1 MAVYKIF
8 PNKDSSI
15 YSRYPQINAGRDEI
29 LEVSV
34 KNSNSVSGIAENVG
48 ATGIDDI
55 RRSLISFSESDLNI
69 LKSFNSSSFKAD
81 LRLFLATAE
90 NLSQNYTIEC
100 YPVAQ
105 DWIMGTGK
113 FLDNPPTD
121 NGVSWQTTGPI
132 TGSVEWSPLSGSEV
146 YLFTTGGGTW
156 NSNYPS
162 TQSFDYTS
170 NKDLKLDISNI
181 LTQWFTESINN
192 YGVILKHSSS
202 IELNTGSY
210 IELKYFS
217 IDTHTIYPPCID
229 FKWDD
234 SSFDTGSN
242 NNGFITSD
250 NFVIN
255 VGNNPGE
262 FKKDTKYNF
271 AVKARDKFPARQFTT
286 SSVYLNWK
294 YLPTSSYWAIQ
305 DYKTTEMIVDFDTN
319 YTKISA
325 NTNGNYFTVYMNG
338 LQPERTY
345 KLLVKTILSDS
356 EEIIVDNDI
365 LFKIVR

>member
-8 PNKDSSI
+8 PNKDTTI
-15 YSRYPQINAGRDEI
+15 YSRYPQTNAGRDEI

-34 KNSNSVSGIAENVG
+34 KNSNSVSGITENIG

-55 RRSLISFSESDLNI
+55 RRSLISFSENDIDLV
-69 LKSFNSSSFKAD
+69 KSFNSSSFKAE

-90 NLSQNYTIEC
+90 NLSQNFSIEC

-105 DWIMGTGK
+105 EWIMGTGK
-113 FLDNPPTD
+113 FLDNPPTE
-121 NGVSWQTTGPI
+121 NGVCWETTGPS
-132 TGSVEWSPLSGSEV
+132 TGSVTWSAAFGTEQ

-156 NSNYPS
+156 NNTYKT

-170 NKDLKLDISNI
+170 NKDLNIDISNI
-181 LTQWFTESINN
+181 LTQWFTGSINN
-192 YGVILKHSSS
+192 YGLLLKHSASL
-202 IELNTGSY
+202 ELNTGSL

-234 SSFDTGSN
+234 SSFNTGST
-242 NNGFITSD
+242 NNGFITND

-271 AVKARDKFPARQFTT
+271 SIKARDKYPTRQFTT

-294 YLPTSSYWAIQ
+294 YLPTSSYWGIQ
-305 DYKTTEMIVDFDTN
+305 DFKTTEMIVDFDSN

-325 NTNGNYFTVYMNG
+325 DSNGNYFTVYMKG

-345 KLLVKTILSDS
+345 KLLVKTILSDT

-365 LFKIVR
+365 LFKIIR